1 MANITAV
8 AQPTLGHV
16 VVLVDWPGQD
26 CVLVERV
33 IDATGARA
41 PLRPYVWPC
50 MTPAEAMHLSGGQAT
65 FWDTEAPLDTPFHY
79 EASVTQEAAE
89 SYVDEFLRTT
99 ANHWGGDW
107 SILNG
112 AAAVYST
119 IPGRARITNPAVTTD
134 YLIVVGD
141 PLWED
146 YTVSAFITP
155 SHLATGA
162 AYEVSLAARVTS
174 LASMYLLTIQFTTAG
189 TVSLDIW
196 RNGVQIAG
204 PVLPGLNYTAGVPIR
219 AAFEVDGTVVHGTV
233 WAVGTNKP
241 DSPQIIVDDPTGP
254 TSGRAGAYLWRNGGN
269 TNAALDARY
278 ASFTVSEITD
288 PVQVMAPVVSETLTL
303 DSLDGGWLRDPLR
316 PCLDRR
322 VWTCWPEGPNPA
334 CVPGESVFFV
344 GMESERYQAITTSV
358 LPNNARRP
366 IPQVRQR
373 RDRDSTLALASR
385 TFTDRDALIE
395 LTRPGSPLLFS
406 TLSEFGVPDT
416 YMDIGEYQID
426 PGVRDLRFQPRL
438 HRLPFSTVD
447 RPVGPAQGVCGER
460 FMDYCTD
467 SWDDLAAAG
476 TTYAD
481 LLLAGVDLGETYA
494 EVAATYATYALAE
507 VGNTYTDLLAG
518 T

>member
-1 MANITAV
+1 MTTITAV
-8 AQPTLGHV
+8 PVPDLGHV
-16 VVLVDWPGQD
+16 VVLVNGADGE

-50 MTPAEAMHLSGGQAT
+50 TTPAEAMHLSGGEAT

-79 EASVTQEAAE
+79 EVSKAAPQTL
-89 SYVDEFLRTT
+89 VDDFLRTT

-119 IPGRARITNPAVTTD
+119 SPSRARMTNPLVTTD
-134 YLIVVGD
+134 YLIVLD
-141 PLWED
+141 PPGAALWED
-146 YTVSAFITP
+146 YAVRAFITP

-162 AYEVSLAARVTS
+162 AYELSLVARGNSLADM
-174 LASMYLLTIQFTTAG
+174 LLLTVQFTTGG

-196 RNGVQIAG
+196 DSGAQIAG
-204 PVLPGLNYTAGVPIR
+204 PVLPGLSYTAGVPINGEILVR
-219 AAFEVDGTVVHGTV
+219 GDVVEGRV
-233 WAVGTNKP
+233 WAATGTRP
-241 DSPQIIVDDPTGP
+241 DAAQISASGAVPTAGP
-254 TSGRAGAYLWRNGGN
+254 AGAYLWRNGGN
-269 TNAALDARY
+269 TNAALTP
-278 ASFTVSEITD
+278 SWQTFTVIMED
-288 PVQVMAPVVSETLTL
+288 PPFPSDPVVSETLTL
-303 DSLDGGWLRDPLR
+303 DSLGGGWLRDPLR
-316 PCLDRR
+316 PCNDQR
-322 VWTCWPEGPNPA
+322 VWTCWPEGPDPT
-334 CVPGESVFFV
+334 CVPGDSVFFV

-373 RDRDSTLALASR
+373 RDRDSTLAVASR
-385 TFTDRDALIE
+385 TFADRDALIE
-395 LTRPGSPLLFS
+395 LARPGSPLLFS
-406 TLSEFGVPDT
+406 TLTEFGVPDT
-416 YMDIGEYQID
+416 YMDVGDVQID
-426 PGVRDLRFQPRL
+426 RGAPNLRFQPRL
-438 HRLPFSTVD
+438 HRMPFMTVD

-481 LLLAGVDLGETYA
+481 LLLAGADLGETYA
-494 EVAATYATYALAE
+494 EVAATYATYAAAE